1 MMSTLEERA
10 SGAEPHGGDGVGRE
24 RDPCRRTARART
36 CSTRSESV
44 DSDKAFACAWR
55 HPRLTCV
62 CVCAC
67 VCGEANVDVGQI
79 KKNMCSFDRKYGFAN
94 DSVRTGRHHDGSAGR
109 GLCVVVVANGRKGRG
124 ETGVCTCMAQ
134 MSVRAAAP
142 LAGGL
147 AGAAV
152 R

>member
-1 MMSTLEERA
+1 MTRAATPPAHAPAAPAQNQSTATRPSPAL
-10 SGAEPHGGDGVGRE
+10 GGTHALRVHV
-24 RDPCRRTARART
+24 CV
-36 CSTRSESV
+36 SV
-44 DSDKAFACAWR
+44 CK
-55 HPRLTCV
+55 

-67 VCGEANVDVGQI
+67 VCGEANVDVDQI

-109 GLCVVVVANGRKGRG
+109 GLCVVVVASGRKGRG